1 MKKLVVKIGSSVL
14 TLGSG
19 KPDPVRFKV
28 FAKDISRVIDRG
40 YAVIVVSS
48 GAIAFGSS
56 LAGSSLAPDTLP
68 HKQVLSSIGQPL
80 LINAYTASFRPYK
93 RIVTQ
98 VLLTHED
105 FMDRQRYLNA
115 RRSMDLMLEQGF
127 VPVVNE
133 NDTIAVDEIKV
144 GDNDTLSAMVAA
156 MVNADR
162 LIILSNIDAIFDKDP
177 HTNSDA
183 KPVSEIQHIEQYRS
197 FDEGRSRYGV
207 GGIKTKISAARQLAR
222 IGISTTIANGRMDGI
237 VTKLADQFERGTG
250 PRIGTTVAAAQHKIS
265 GAKKWVSL
273 LLKSSGIITIDDG
286 ALSAVRKDK
295 SLLAA
300 GILGVSGTFKQGG
313 VVSIADVRG
322 REIGRGITN
331 YSVSEIGMIKG
342 KRSSQIN
349 GSLGYSKGDEV
360 IHRDNLILTDPSPVL
375 GREE

>member
-14 TLGSG
+14 TLDNG
-19 KPDPVRFKV
+19 KPDPVRFKA
-28 FAKDISRVIDRG
+28 FAKDVSRVIDRG
-40 YAVIVVSS
+40 YAVVVVSS

-56 LAGSSLAPDTLP
+56 LAGASLAPDSIA

-80 LINAYTASFRPYK
+80 LINAYTDSFRPYD

-115 RRSMDLMLEQGF
+115 RRSMDLMLAQGF

-156 MVNADR
+156 MISADR

-177 HTNSDA
+177 YRYHDA
-183 KPVSEIQHIEQYRS
+183 KPISEIQHIEQYKS
-197 FDEGRSRYGV
+197 FDEGKSRYGV
-207 GGIKTKISAARQLAR
+207 GGIRTKISAARQLAR
-222 IGISTTIANGRMDGI
+222 MGISTTIANGRTDGI
-237 VTKLADQFERGTG
+237 VTKLVDQFAQGNG
-250 PRIGTTVAAAQHKIS
+250 AGIGTTVVASQRRIS

-273 LLKSSGIITIDDG
+273 LLKSSGIITVDDG
-286 ALSAVRKDK
+286 ALSAVHKNK

-300 GILGVSGTFKQGG
+300 GILGTSGTFKQGD
-313 VVSIADVRG
+313 VVSIADARG
-322 REIGRGITN
+322 REIGRGISN
-331 YSVSEIGMIKG
+331 YSVTEIGMIKG
-342 KRSSQIN
+342 KKSSQIN

-360 IHRDNLILTDPSPVL
+360 IHRDNLILTASSSAP
-375 GREE
+375 GRGE